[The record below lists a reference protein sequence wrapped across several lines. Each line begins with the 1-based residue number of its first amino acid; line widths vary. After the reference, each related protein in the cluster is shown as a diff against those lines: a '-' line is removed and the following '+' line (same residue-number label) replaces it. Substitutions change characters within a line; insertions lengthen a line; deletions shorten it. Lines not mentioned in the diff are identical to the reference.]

1 MTTTLTR
8 ADTSLRDAVV
18 HQLDWDPA
26 IDAAAIG
33 VSAQHGIVALSG
45 HVKTYSEKVAAE
57 RSALSVRGVRAVA
70 NDLHVRLVEER
81 TDADLAA
88 DAAHALEFR
97 ATVPLTVHA
106 TVDDAYMTLMGS
118 VRWPYQRMDAEKAVR
133 HIRGVKGVI
142 NRIDVIPGTSAD
154 NVRARIVA
162 ALHRSADVDAGD
174 MTVMV
179 SNGVVTLRG
188 SVKSW
193 AQRLAAER
201 AAASALGIIR
211 VDNHLAVVPPEPVDE
226 IC

>member
-1 MTTTLTR
+1 M
-8 ADTSLRDAVV
+8 
-18 HQLDWDPA
+18 
-26 IDAAAIG
+26 
-33 VSAQHGIVALSG
+33 
-45 HVKTYSEKVAAE
+45 
-57 RSALSVRGVRAVA
+57 RGVRAVA

-97 ATVPLTVHA
+97 STVPLTVHA
-106 TVDDAYMTLMGS
+106 TVDDAYITLMGS
-118 VRWPYQRMDAEKAVR
+118 VPWPYQRMDAEKAVR

-142 NRIDVIPGTSAD
+142 NHIEVIPGTSAD
-154 NVRARIVA
+154 DVRARIVA

-179 SNGVVTLRG
+179 SNGVGHAARLREIL
-188 SVKSW
+188 V
-193 AQRLAAER
+193 AAPRGR
-201 AAASALGIIR
+201 ARRRKRARHHR

>member
-8 ADTSLRDAVV
+8 ADTRLRDAVV

-26 IDAAAIG
+26 IDAASIG
-33 VSAQHGIVALSG
+33 VAAQHGIVSLSG

-57 RSALSVRGVRAVA
+57 RATFSVTGVRAVA

-81 TDADLAA
+81 TDADIAA

-106 TVDDAYMTLMGS
+106 TVDDAYIMLMGS

-142 NRIDVIPGTSAD
+142 DHIDVIAGATPAMSA
-154 NVRARIVA
+154 RASWRRCTAVPK
-162 ALHRSADVDAGD
+162 S
-174 MTVMV
+174 MP
-179 SNGVVTLRG
+179 VTLR
-188 SVKSW
+188 
-193 AQRLAAER
+193 
-201 AAASALGIIR
+201 
-211 VDNHLAVVPPEPVDE
+211 
-226 IC
+226 